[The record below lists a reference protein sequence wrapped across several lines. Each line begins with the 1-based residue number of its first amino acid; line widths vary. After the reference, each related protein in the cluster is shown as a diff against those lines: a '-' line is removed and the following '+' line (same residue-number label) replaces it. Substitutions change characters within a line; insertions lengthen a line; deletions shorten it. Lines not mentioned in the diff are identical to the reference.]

1 MSSRK
6 EIFTEMLFET
16 IRRKEAEVYLFGI
29 SKILNLRGVCM
40 LSSS

>member
-6 EIFTEMLFET
+6 EIFTEMLFEI

-29 SKILNLRGVCM
+29 SKLLNLCGVCAW
-40 LSSS
+40 SIS